1 MRIVILSQSDS
12 IIIPSNIMKLSLLK
26 DVQII
31 GVYEIISTGSLVNK
45 KTLFVKGFGL
55 LQSFKMGY
63 ILFGKKL
70 LDLFD
75 ILTRYFILNV
85 PRSIYS
91 ASVRCNSQYKK
102 INDPNKQEFLDNL
115 IDLKV
120 DLCVSFS
127 APVIFKEKLLAIPTY
142 GCINLHCS
150 LLPRFAGLLPSFWTL
165 YHNEKFIGSTVH
177 FMDNKIDNGKILAQK
192 KMNMP
197 DNPTMFKVIQKTKDQ
212 GGDLMCEVVKRIMS
226 DNLKPQDTLQSGR
239 SILHGRLLL
248 KFVNSESVAAN

>member
-1 MRIVILSQSDS
+1 M
-12 IIIPSNIMKLSLLK
+12 
-26 DVQII
+26 
-31 GVYEIISTGSLVNK
+31 
-45 KTLFVKGFGL
+45 
-55 LQSFKMGY
+55 
-63 ILFGKKL
+63 
-70 LDLFD
+70 
-75 ILTRYFILNV
+75 LTRYFILNV

-102 INDPNKQEFLDNL
+102 INDPNKQEFLDSL

-197 DNPTMFKVIQKTKDQ
+197 DNPTMLKVIQKTKDQ

-239 SILHGRLLL
+239 SYFTWPTIAQIREFRKRGGKL
-248 KFVNSESVAAN
+248 V